1 MNRIGKEEQR
11 QLWIA
16 RMCEM
21 EESGLTQEEWC
32 RSKEIPYSTMR
43 YWLRKFKRET
53 EEANGTID
61 WLKVDLS
68 AEKGIAAICPANP
81 APFASDWIRILYGEF
96 TVELPGGCDPQ
107 QMLGVLQVLKAL

>member
-1 MNRIGKEEQR
+1 MNQREREEQR

-32 RSKEIPYSTMR
+32 RGKGIPYSTMR

-53 EEANGTID
+53 EAKNGSVD

-68 AEKGIAAICPANP
+68 AEKGIASIYPASP
-81 APFASDWIRILYGEF
+81 TPFSSDYIRILFGEF
-96 TVELPGGCDPQ
+96 TVELPVGCDLQ
-107 QMLGVLQVLKAL
+107 QTMGVLQVLKAL

>member
-1 MNRIGKEEQR
+1 MNQREKEEQR

-43 YWLRKFKRET
+43 YSMCCSFWQKRFKV
-53 EEANGTID
+53 IKS
-61 WLKVDLS
+61 LL
-68 AEKGIAAICPANP
+68 I
-81 APFASDWIRILYGEF
+81 
-96 TVELPGGCDPQ
+96 
-107 QMLGVLQVLKAL
+107 